1 MKTSMGTVGYPD
13 RIECMRIVHADA
25 ETFNALGL
33 AMLRVEALRVQL
45 NRGNASDLF
54 PEFMMRR
61 AILRGRLA
69 ITQRN
74 TPEALRM
81 LTVLTRIGDGA
92 TC

>member
-1 MKTSMGTVGYPD
+1 MGTVGCLD

-25 ETFNALGL
+25 ETFNALGQ
-33 AMLRVEALRVQL
+33 AMLRVEALRIKL
-45 NRGNASDLF
+45 SRAKATDLF

-69 ITQRN
+69 ISQRN

-92 TC
+92 AC